1 MQRVT
6 NIFEESV
13 SSAVERLLAETA
25 RPVPVS
31 TGLAVR
37 RVLPQLELRFAW
49 AAVSPQHTVRV
60 VGMREREH

>member
-6 NIFEESV
+6 TIFDESV

-25 RPVPVS
+25 RPAPVF
-31 TGLAVR
+31 TGLTVR

-49 AAVSPQHTVRV
+49 AAVCPQSTVRV

>member
-13 SSAVERLLAETA
+13 TSAVERLLAETA
-25 RPVPVS
+25 RPAPVS

-49 AAVSPQHTVRV
+49 AAVCSKRTVRV
-60 VGMREREH
+60 IGMRVREH